1 MTNLTLNI
9 DETLLRKARIK
20 ALERGTSVNAMVR
33 EFIEKT
39 VADETPEQ
47 TRAELFMQIVEQGK
61 FAFTGPRTTREQMYE
76 SEPRYQHPRRSRTAV
91 SAPESST
98 TNDR

>member
-1 MTNLTLNI
+1 MTNLTLSI

-39 VADETPEQ
+39 VNEEAPEL
-47 TRAELFMQIVEQGK
+47 TRAQQFMRSVEQGK
-61 FAFTGPRTTREQMYE
+61 FACSGPRLTREEMYD
-76 SEPRYQHPRRSRTAV
+76 SEPRIQRQLRIGN
-91 SAPESST
+91 SANT
-98 TNDR
+98 TDTSQTNGG